1 MQLASDLEREP
12 SPGPSFSLHTTQTN
26 FSPVHKLRPR
36 TCIFR
41 RIQLSLR
48 FEAAEQKETCISP
61 PSTTVS
67 AILSPRTKY
76 LKYPHTH
83 HAHAHRQA
91 YTAPLRNSTT
101 DSTHWQLSQRAVRN
115 GRDRRRPA
123 QAGYTSNDVKVR
135 RRKNF
140 LALFSAYGLRSFEGI
155 HKLFYGSIT
164 PAGRRHEVLHRSP
177 LHPLCSCSCLL
188 AGAAFKMSSPA
199 HASTSKLTRGLI
211 NAAIG

>member
-1 MQLASDLEREP
+1 LQLASDLEREP

-36 TCIFR
+36 SCIFR

-67 AILSPRTKY
+67 TILSPRTKY
-76 LKYPHTH
+76 LKYPHTPPRPRPPTIL
-83 HAHAHRQA
+83 HR
-91 YTAPLRNSTT
+91 TASNSTT

-135 RRKNF
+135 RRKISWLF
-140 LALFSAYGLRSFEGI
+140 LCIWGGEASKGYTSCFTGPSLQRDGDTKFCTDLLYTRCARVLVCLR
-155 HKLFYGSIT
+155 
-164 PAGRRHEVLHRSP
+164 VLLSR
-177 LHPLCSCSCLL
+177 
-188 AGAAFKMSSPA
+188 
-199 HASTSKLTRGLI
+199 
-211 NAAIG
+211 